1 MLNLFCNC
9 GSYFIST
16 QWLIEISSL
25 SISFFSLFLSF
36 FGFSHFPTCPSQT
49 SSLSSGCVPRTAW
62 LTGTKFN
69 LSSAPFSLTLSL
81 YHFALPW
88 SHQYPKTLWPP
99 HIFAASPLVRD
110 HPIVL
115 LFQPVKR
122 PFTWFN
128 SARNGAFLVFYPKCP
143 IHWCFFQGTGLF
155 ACGVL
160 PAKCFFVI
168 RSSQISTLPPQI
180 CSGTKPGTSV
190 TNCGAEFTA
199 EMKCH
204 SCGVSVTVRVCKC
217 VRRGEV
223 EIETGDKVPFCF
235 CLHVT

>member
-1 MLNLFCNC
+1 MVNWHKVQPLLC
-9 GSYFIST
+9 S
-16 QWLIEISSL
+16 
-25 SISFFSLFLSF
+25 
-36 FGFSHFPTCPSQT
+36 
-49 SSLSSGCVPRTAW
+49 
-62 LTGTKFN
+62 
-69 LSSAPFSLTLSL
+69 FSLTLSL
-81 YHFALPW
+81 YRFALPG
-88 SHQYPKTLWPP
+88 SHQYPKTLWPT
-99 HIFAASPLVRD
+99 HIFVSSPLVHD

-115 LFQPVKR
+115 LFHPVKR

-128 SARNGAFLVFYPKCP
+128 SARNEAFLVFYQKCP
-143 IHWCFFQGTGLF
+143 IHLCFFQGTGLF

-168 RSSQISTLPPQI
+168 CSSQISTLPPQI
-180 CSGTKPGTSV
+180 CNGTKPGASV

-204 SCGVSVTVRVCKC
+204 SCGVSVTVRVCRC